1 MTLLRDTILISSLVI
16 LSVAIIVLA
25 GLRDNT
31 IPERK
36 FDCRMLV
43 GSWHPDVPQ
52 EVIEVCRKK
61 GVINDDRSKTSYR

>member
-1 MTLLRDTILISSLVI
+1 MFLLRNIILISSLVI

-25 GLRDNT
+25 GIRDNT

-36 FDCRMLV
+36 FDCRMLI

-52 EVIEVCRKK
+52 EVMEACRKK
-61 GVINDDRSKTSYR
+61 GVTNDANSKTGYR

>member
-1 MTLLRDTILISSLVI
+1 MPLLRDIVLITSLVI

-25 GLRDNT
+25 GIRDNT

-52 EVIEVCRKK
+52 EVIEACRRK
-61 GVINDDRSKTSYR
+61 GITNDANSKTSYR